1 MQKPTETPETHASI
15 ILLAAGNSSRLGRP
29 KQLLKKQEESLI
41 RFFTQEALKVSDQ
54 VLVIL
59 GAYQELIQKEIQDL
73 PVQILYNLEWQE
85 GMASSIRLGI
95 KTLMESS
102 QTRPIAILMVC
113 DQPYVQSEILSSLI
127 KEYLK
132 SDKPIIASEYQN
144 TLGTPVLFHESFYSE
159 LLKLEGSAG
168 AKKIVNSFR
177 EQVGKI
183 SFPQGH
189 FDIDTPEDL
198 IHLPF

>member
-1 MQKPTETPETHASI
+1 MQKPTETSETHASI

-95 KTLMESS
+95 KTLMESP